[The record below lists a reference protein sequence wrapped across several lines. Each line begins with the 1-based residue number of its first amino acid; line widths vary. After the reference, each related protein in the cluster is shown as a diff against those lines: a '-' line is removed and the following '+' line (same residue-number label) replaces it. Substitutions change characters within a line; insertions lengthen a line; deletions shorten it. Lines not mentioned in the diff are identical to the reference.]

1 MPSATHH
8 RFMVWSRGSRSL
20 QAWSPSSAG
29 SHKYAGA
36 DITTP
41 AALPA
46 PDRGSAVVWGQA
58 ARSRAGAG
66 RRIWVECTQAF
77 GLCLPHSCW
86 SPCSGAWLCRNLRCS
101 HRAPRGRSRLRRC
114 PWSLGK
120 PACEPVQGRF
130 PWDLTAAAESHR
142 PPSTVTG
149 CSGHRKEHATSPARC
164 CSGRGGMRAR
174 PGAVLS

>member
-8 RFMVWSRGSRSL
+8 RFTVWSRGSRSL

-36 DITTP
+36 DVTTP

-46 PDRGSAVVWGQA
+46 PDRGSAAVWGQA

-66 RRIWVECTQAF
+66 RRIWVECTQIECTQF

-86 SPCSGAWLCRNLRCS
+86 SPCSGAWLCRNLRCP

-120 PACEPVQGRF
+120 PACEPVQGQF
-130 PWDLTAAAESHR
+130 PWDLAAAAVS
-142 PPSTVTG
+142 
-149 CSGHRKEHATSPARC
+149 
-164 CSGRGGMRAR
+164 RA
-174 PGAVLS
+174 A